1 MPRESSRRRQRRGD
15 DASSKASGGGGDES
29 DPAGSKAGGDDES
42 AKSAAE
48 GTATKPSGSDEEAED
63 GADGAQ
69 GGEESG
75 ETEEEEEGEEEEEEE
90 AKESVNAT
98 KGAGRTAGVK
108 RGAGSDFILPQV
120 DPRDLANENEDVIM
134 TVLGADAADD
144 ADELAKSSVYF
155 ESGSDRIFVRK
166 RQRGKGD
173 KGSSR
178 VDTHRDRDE
187 DYLKNFLDVVARLI
201 ASSFIFCQGLLGGM
215 SLLLLYFYANQT
227 DTELLATYPPIADDT
242 QKAFL
247 FLSSFSLIGAL
258 DKYSKD
264 HMAAWGGR
272 GAVQRALDSVIMALY
287 LICFVTTLVCTPV
300 DDVMYASHLRSP
312 EWYKWELGTEFK
324 SHLRSPSAIP
334 TATPAPL
341 PPSFSLL
348 SARAD
353 VSSGHCAATARG
365 NCRPPK

>member
-1 MPRESSRRRQRRGD
+1 
-15 DASSKASGGGGDES
+15 
-29 DPAGSKAGGDDES
+29 
-42 AKSAAE
+42 
-48 GTATKPSGSDEEAED
+48 
-63 GADGAQ
+63 
-69 GGEESG
+69 
-75 ETEEEEEGEEEEEEE
+75 
-90 AKESVNAT
+90 
-98 KGAGRTAGVK
+98 
-108 RGAGSDFILPQV
+108 
-120 DPRDLANENEDVIM
+120 
-134 TVLGADAADD
+134 
-144 ADELAKSSVYF
+144 
-155 ESGSDRIFVRK
+155 
-166 RQRGKGD
+166 
-173 KGSSR
+173 

-324 SHLRSPSAIP
+324 SHLRSWKVAHQLRCLCGLLGWVAASWETRNYLNNAPNKALHEMYENVFGPQSAK
-334 TATPAPL
+334 
-341 PPSFSLL
+341 
-348 SARAD
+348 
-353 VSSGHCAATARG
+353 SGV
-365 NCRPPK
+365 